1 MAGDIFC
8 AQVKEASTSLNKD
21 EEIRMRHHLYSTEQ
35 LWDLG
40 WNTHRNTQTRHIK
53 WTICHTH
60 SLVKTRHFSH
70 TNTKILQK
78 HKLILEHAQSYL
90 HSSVESTQSFEKL
103 SCSIG
108 VLLSYPLLFC
118 PFLWLRTFICQ
129 ACVCIPTY
137 VSPSVVKA
145 RAKDTDGTQMETD
158 NRADQRTLHYTH
170 SYLLLFR
177 SCEALSITLTISATD
192 SATAALLNS
201 LSFADWIPVLSH
213 ACSLK
218 LCLPPSQSLFSSSSS
233 SPIFPHTVPS
243 SVFMGRVF
251 QQRHNPHSPN
261 PTPLPLWILANH
273 PLLTGPIQPAFSAM
287 DLAINITNCFGT

>member
-40 WNTHRNTQTRHIK
+40 CNTHRNTQTRHIK
-53 WTICHTH
+53 WTICYTH
-60 SLVKTRHFSH
+60 SLIHKH
-70 TNTKILQK
+70 TKILPK

-90 HSSVESTQSFEKL
+90 HSSVESTRSFEKL

-108 VLLSYPLLFC
+108 GFAFLSFAFW

-170 SYLLLFR
+170 SCLL
-177 SCEALSITLTISATD
+177 
-192 SATAALLNS
+192 
-201 LSFADWIPVLSH
+201 
-213 ACSLK
+213 
-218 LCLPPSQSLFSSSSS
+218 
-233 SPIFPHTVPS
+233 
-243 SVFMGRVF
+243 
-251 QQRHNPHSPN
+251 
-261 PTPLPLWILANH
+261 
-273 PLLTGPIQPAFSAM
+273 
-287 DLAINITNCFGT
+287 